1 MTEDP
6 MDRLLQQARDQ
17 YNRAPTPPREEMW
30 AAIEARK
37 ANRLRPS
44 PRKKVIWPLGIAAL
58 LAVGFG
64 LGRLTQGDVVA
75 PRHGLGPANP
85 TDRPANQGPVSPAMA
100 GAALQHLSR
109 TETFLT
115 GFRLEASARVPDPS
129 LLAGARD
136 LLGTTRLLLDSPDL
150 KDQRTRLLL
159 RELEV
164 VLAQVAQLQADP
176 TREDAELIVHE
187 LDQQGVLPRLRTSIP
202 AGLAVPIS
210 GES

>member
-17 YNRAPTPPREEMW
+17 YHQPPAPPREEMW
-30 AAIEARK
+30 AAIADRK
-37 ANRLRPS
+37 ADRRRPS
-44 PRKKVIWPLGIAAL
+44 RLGKFVWPLGIAAL

-64 LGRLTQGDVVA
+64 LGRMTQHRQAELPQLATEPPVK
-75 PRHGLGPANP
+75 
-85 TDRPANQGPVSPAMA
+85 QGPVSPAMA

-115 GFRLEASARVPDPS
+115 GFRLEATARVPDPA

-150 KDQRTRLLL
+150 RDQRVRQLLQ
-159 RELEV
+159 ELEV

-176 TREDAELIVHE
+176 TREDADLIVHE
-187 LDQQGVLPRLRTSIP
+187 LDEQGVLPRLRTSIP
-202 AGLAVPIS
+202 AGPAVNIP

>member
-17 YNRAPTPPREEMW
+17 YNQPPSAPREEMW
-30 AAIEARK
+30 AAIADRK
-37 ANRLRPS
+37 ADRRRPS
-44 PRKKVIWPLGIAAL
+44 RIGRIIWPLGIAAL

-64 LGRLTQGDVVA
+64 LGRITQHRQGELPQLV
-75 PRHGLGPANP
+75 
-85 TDRPANQGPVSPAMA
+85 TDPSVKQGPVSPAMA

-115 GFRLEASARVPDPS
+115 GFRLEAGARVPDPT

-150 KDQRTRLLL
+150 RDQRVRQLL

-176 TREDAELIVHE
+176 TREDTDLIVHE
-187 LDQQGVLPRLRTSIP
+187 LDEQGVLPRLRTSIP
-202 AGLAVPIS
+202 AGPAVNLP

>member
-6 MDRLLQQARDQ
+6 MDRLLQQARDE
-17 YNRAPTPPREEMW
+17 YNQPPTPPREEMW

-37 ANRLRPS
+37 RIRQRPS
-44 PRKKVIWPLGIAAL
+44 PLRKIIWPLGIAAV

-64 LGRLTQGDVVA
+64 LGRLTENRDPVVVA
-75 PRHGLGPANP
+75 
-85 TDRPANQGPVSPAMA
+85 TDPPVQQGPISPAMA

-136 LLGTTRLLLDSPDL
+136 LLGTTRLLLDSPEL
-150 KDQRTRLLL
+150 KDLRVRQLL

-176 TREDAELIVHE
+176 TREDADLIVHE
-187 LDQQGVLPRLRTSIP
+187 LDEQGVLPRLRTSIP
-202 AGLAVPIS
+202 AGPAAYTP

>member
-6 MDRLLQQARDQ
+6 MDRLLDQARSE
-17 YNRAPTPPREEMW
+17 YNPPPTPPREEMW
-30 AAIEARK
+30 AAIQAQKTARK
-37 ANRLRPS
+37 RPA
-44 PRKKVIWPLGIAAL
+44 RWGRMIWPLGIAAL
-58 LAVGFG
+58 LAVGFAI
-64 LGRLTQGDVVA
+64 GRLTDRSREQ
-75 PRHGLGPANP
+75 PRGSQLATDPPMNP
-85 TDRPANQGPVSPAMA
+85 GPVSPALA

-115 GFRLEASARVPDPS
+115 GFKLEASARVPDPA
-129 LLAGARD
+129 LLSGARD

-150 KDQRTRLLL
+150 KDQRLRQLL

-176 TREDAELIVHE
+176 TQEDADLIVHE
-187 LDQQGVLPRLRTSIP
+187 LDEQGVLPRLRTTIP
-202 AGLAVPIS
+202 AGPAIHIS